1 MGVGNREKSS
11 SLNLGVVT
19 QRSALTSIH
28 PVEPRLRTL
37 ARVGG
42 NAVGGMLGLPR
53 ATNRYTVSRVRVPMR
68 DGVEL
73 VADHYAPTTSSPA
86 GTLLARGP
94 YGRGFP
100 FALVYARLYAAR
112 GYHVV
117 LQSVRGTF
125 GSAGEFEPMV
135 NEAADGADTVVWLRQ
150 QPWFT
155 GRFGTVGVSYLGFTQ
170 WALLQDPPPELS
182 AAVITAGPHDMPASV
197 WGTGS
202 FAVNDFLGWSDLV
215 SHQEDTVRIRTG
227 IRQLRA
233 IRKVARAAAELPMGA
248 AARTLLGA
256 GAPWFESWAEHS
268 DHDDPFWD
276 RMRFPAALDR
286 VQVPVLLLGGWQ
298 DIFLRQTLQQ
308 YRHLRDRDVDVAM
321 TIGPWTHTQLL
332 TKALATSV
340 QESLDWLETHLRGRR
355 TLQRPSAV
363 HVFVSGQGW
372 RNLPDWPPAT
382 TNRVLYLRPGGR
394 LGETAPAADTPAAT
408 FRYDPADPT
417 PTTGGALLTPNGGY
431 RDDSRLALRDDVLD
445 FTGAT
450 LTHDLYVYGNP
461 VIELAHTADNPYV
474 DLFVR
479 VSEVDATGRS
489 RNVSDAYRRL
499 GGAQNGGEVVSIELD
514 AIAHRF
520 KAGSR
525 VRVLVAGSWFPRY
538 ARNLGTEE
546 AVLTGRQLKP
556 ATHCVH
562 FGRSRLLLPAGSP
575 DPSADGVADPDSHLG

>member
-1 MGVGNREKSS
+1 M
-11 SLNLGVVT
+11 
-19 QRSALTSIH
+19 TSIH
-28 PVEPRLRTL
+28 PVEPRLSTL
-37 ARVGG
+37 ARAGG

-53 ATNRYTVSRVRVPMR
+53 ATTRYTVNRVRVPMR
-68 DGVEL
+68 DGIRL
-73 VADHYAPTTSSPA
+73 VADHYAPTLPA
-86 GTLLARGP
+86 GSRPTGTLLVRGP

-100 FALVYARLYAAR
+100 FALVFARLYAAR

-125 GSAGEFEPMV
+125 GSAGDFEPMV
-135 NEAADGADTVVWLRQ
+135 NEAADGADTVVWLRE

-155 GRFGTVGVSYLGFTQ
+155 GRFGTIGVSYLGFTQ
-170 WALLQDPPPELS
+170 WALLADPPPELV
-182 AAVITAGPHDMPASV
+182 AAVIIAGPHDLPASV

-215 SHQEDTVRIRTG
+215 AHQEDPVRIRAG

-233 IRKVARAAAELPMGA
+233 PRRVARAAATLPMGA
-248 AARTLLGA
+248 SARALLGA
-256 GAPWFESWAEHS
+256 GAPWFESWVEHR
-268 DHDDPFWD
+268 DHDDPFWE

-286 VQVPVLLLGGWQ
+286 VEVPVLLLGGWQ
-298 DIFLRQTLQQ
+298 DIFLRQTLEQ
-308 YRHLRDRDVDVAM
+308 YRHLRGRGVDVAM

-332 TKALATSV
+332 SKGLATSAR
-340 QESLDWLETHLRGRR
+340 ESLDWLDTHLGGAS
-355 TLQRPSAV
+355 LQRPSAV
-363 HVFVSGQGW
+363 RVFVNGGGW

-382 TNRVLYLRPGGR
+382 TDRVLYLQPLGR
-394 LGETAPAADTPAAT
+394 LGEIAPKAGVAPAT

-417 PTTGGALLTPNGGY
+417 RTTGGPLLTPNGGY
-431 RDDSRLALRDDVLD
+431 RDDSRLALRADVLD

-461 VIELAHTADNPYV
+461 VIELVHTSDNSHA

-479 VSEVDATGRS
+479 VSEVDANGRS
-489 RNVSDAYRRL
+489 RNVSEAYRRL
-499 GGAQNGGEVVSIELD
+499 DAAQKEEVVGIELD

-520 KAGSR
+520 TAGSR
-525 VRVLVAGSWFPRY
+525 IRVLIAGGWFPRY

-556 ATHCVH
+556 ATHSVQ
-562 FGRSRLLLPAGSP
+562 FGRSRLVLPAG
-575 DPSADGVADPDSHLG
+575 